1 MKKCTKQILAMLLA
15 ICSLVTFA
23 IPTVFAAQGAGKEA
37 PEQTETPASLVVD
50 FKTVF
55 DNAGVPADAY
65 LQNYAGA
72 LDAAYV
78 TNQFTVYRGQ
88 DNNGKEKYPLTNTV
102 YAGGRV
108 RGENKYLELAYNP
121 SNHKQNIYEG
131 FKFVAPGTGKYT
143 LSFQYAK
150 ASAADPN
157 GTEIGAYI
165 VAMPETPYKQNTIPN
180 PIETDLTKYLT
191 KATLENPGSSGTVTA
206 DGTVAL
212 EEGKEYV
219 IVFYVRDT
227 TTPKVGAVANF
238 VNFKLTPYVAPTET
252 PEDLIVDFK
261 TVFDNAGVAA
271 DAYLQNC
278 RDALDA
284 AYATNQFT
292 IYRGQDNKYP
302 LTNTVYAGGRV
313 RGENKYLEL
322 AYNPSNH
329 KQNIYEGFK
338 FVAPGTG
345 NYTLSFEYA
354 KAYAGDF
361 GGDEIGAY
369 IVEMPETPYKQSTLP
384 SPISDPAVYLTK
396 ATLENPG
403 TSGTVTA
410 DSTVTLKVGE
420 EYVIVFYV
428 RDLQKVGA
436 IADFKGFTLTFE
448 NALPEETTPTDATTV
463 PEESTVPEETTPVAP
478 LPPAAMSVNF
488 KEDFATAGFGH
499 NTWLQSTNNW
509 KTINDGYPGTYK
521 WAFYL
526 DPTVGKDNSGKPVN
540 TSYPSRV
547 YTDSLLLQMKPNN
560 PYTKEYMALKFTA
573 PGTGFYSLGVTFSN
587 SQSSPDANHF
597 SAYILNVVDDPAVDT
612 DGYTNYNIGGACTT
626 SLLTVKEGFHGTY
639 KGDATANLTAGTE
652 YILVFCI
659 SGEKENS
666 YLELSGFSLYQEE
679 KEVIP
684 EATEPEIPDGPG
696 YTENVYDFYVGRQA
710 GATLKDGK
718 DIIKAWYEND
728 SLNWKF
734 MASYGQDLSKITYY
748 SNVKSARLLAAPTYW
763 VAFKI
768 KAPSVSGSYNI
779 QMTHAANGEGATLGN
794 IYLLPGDTAAENIT
808 KVATRKGPATTTD
821 WFYGETTK
829 DIIGNRQSG
838 VGTVNMEAGKE
849 YIVVFMSME
858 QSLLNKN
865 GFMWLGQLEVTRVG
879 DMVEESEE
887 GADDGSVLY
896 EFYDW
901 DHPGDYLNHYRTEEE
916 LKKQIVTK
924 KIADEYANGTRNWCY
939 QSSNGFASFTTGTP
953 YMSITVGET
962 FYYVLKIKSPGTGTY
977 QITYD
982 HYATAHAKSA
992 IRGGVYIVPVEDGM
1006 DFAAIRG
1013 EADFKDA
1020 IVTTTYAAA
1029 KTTKMQVTGTYT
1041 AFQEGKEYFICFS
1054 VEDDDNSTKESLNC
1068 YPVSLT
1074 MKRIGE
1080 YAPLAGEGAVN
1091 GVVYDLAL
1099 KEFAGKRHDQE
1110 GIFATIADRYDS
1122 GNMNWKL
1129 EGGIGYAKFQ
1139 AQYTQLATASDN
1151 KCWAIRIKS
1160 PGTGEYKINLDFI
1173 KGFEPQ
1179 AANVGKVYVK
1189 EAPEDTVG
1197 GSALNNHLVYSPIM
1211 EITYSCSGSRMQKGS
1226 ANGTFMFQEG
1236 KEYLVIFQ
1244 ANDKSDATNT
1254 TTTTYMYVDRLVMQR
1269 VGEYVG
1275 TEKVLNEGGIV
1286 AENVLTQFKT
1296 EAYILT
1302 QINGHDYVV
1311 ITLFG
1316 GTMLIYDLDEWRLV
1330 DEVKIGISS
1339 PHAMTEDKDG
1349 NWWIAGSNQSLYCY
1363 NPYTRE
1369 GFMTGKVSSG
1379 GQCLNIFSDP
1389 EEPYV
1394 YYPVYSDDCILLYRI
1409 HTQTL
1414 EVTGWKMESWTRY
1427 SGPGGLIKG
1436 DYIYMT
1442 ATGGARNEVWKVNK
1456 NTGAIVG
1463 RVDVT
1468 HRTKGERYIYNMS
1481 AMGDN
1486 HLLVYS
1492 DYGVTVVDTRDM
1504 SLLYDDAV
1512 GNLRGK
1518 TSRIASDPIDGK
1530 CYFVTNV
1537 EGLCYFDLETETFGV
1552 VGGNLVNYKTGLRF
1566 TNLATVDDSRLTE
1579 ESMIAFGGMTADGLN
1594 IYAINLETQN
1604 YIELIGLVEP
1614 TMGTGVNAHTLFKG
1628 EPGTNEIIYG
1638 PMYPD
1643 FPARVYN
1650 AATGELAR
1658 TFWTKGQNDSYAW
1671 YNGKMYFGNYNGAI
1685 LCEMNNGQ
1693 PTQLFTLNDKNFDQ
1707 SRVHGLCGGGNKVFI
1722 GTIPDNFVLGGVIAW
1737 YDLETELTYV
1747 VTGPNP
1753 EDVYYAKCSQ
1763 RATTNEWYSV
1773 VTGELVTMADEWDY
1787 DNDGDGVNDHF
1798 TGPVPYQGIAKVC
1811 YSDGLLYGVS
1821 TLAGGSGAGETSTGT
1836 SMIFIYDVENY
1847 KMLKTIDVSD
1857 HISGVPSRIRT
1868 IKSLE
1873 VDPDISNKLW
1883 GMISETLFSV
1893 TYNRETNKVTIQEE
1907 ISFNKVAVSA
1917 SASVCTQMSFDGD
1930 YLYAL
1935 FGPLGGLL
1943 KINRKDTSDYTKVMG
1958 DFDLVSQVPS
1968 SFILGD
1974 DGDIYYISTQSPH
1987 IYVLNTD
1994 ITDEERASAKAVQD
2008 AIDLIP
2014 EAVTLADR
2022 GTIEAARAAWDAMPK
2037 ANQPLVNNKEKLE
2050 DAEIALLVL
2059 RIDALSEN
2067 ITIEDEPELMAIRS
2081 EYMALDLEQ
2090 RMKIDFYK
2098 VSQAESKMS
2107 ILRGERTT
2115 NMIDSIG
2122 EVTLAK
2128 EQLIRD
2134 ARASFMALNRYE
2146 RSLVKNVDVLNAAEA
2161 VLTGLLLQKSEA
2173 GAVDKFIEEIGFVF
2187 FGDEANISKA
2197 RKAYNKLD
2205 DATKD
2210 MVEKYGMLVISEIVI
2225 VVEYL
2230 FAAAAVTGGVLYAI
2244 PTTRAKIFKKKTKV
2258 E

>member
-1 MKKCTKQILAMLLA
+1 MRKRTKQILSTLLA
-15 ICSLVTFA
+15 IVSLVTFA
-23 IPTVFAAQGAGKEA
+23 MPTVFASQGKEKGA
-37 PEQTETPASLVVD
+37 LEQTETPASLIVD

-55 DNAGVPADAY
+55 DNAGIPTDAY
-65 LQNYAGA
+65 LQNYPAA
-72 LDAAYV
+72 LDAAYE
-78 TNQFTVYRGQ
+78 TNKFTVYRGQ

-108 RGENKYLELAYNP
+108 RGEDKYLELAYNP

-143 LSFQYAK
+143 LSFAYAK
-150 ASAADPN
+150 ASVADPN

-238 VNFKLTPYVAPTET
+238 VNFKLTPYVASTE
-252 PEDLIVDFK
+252 PPADL
-261 TVFDNAGVAA
+261 TVNFATAFENAGVARGT
-271 DAYLQNC
+271 YLQN
-278 RDALDA
+278 AVSQLNA
-284 AYATNQFT
+284 AYQMNKWTVYCGGTNDSV
-292 IYRGQDNKYP
+292 RPNN
-302 LTNTVYAGGRV
+302 LYAGGRN
-313 RGENKYLEL
+313 REGYLEIKNNDI
-322 AYNPSNH
+322 ASYGATAVMPS
-329 KQNIYEGFK
+329 Q

-345 NYTLSFEYA
+345 EYRLSFDYGTV
-354 KAYAGDF
+354 YSGDHK
-361 GGDEIGAY
+361 GAEMGAY
-369 IVEMPETPYKQSTLP
+369 ILEMPETPFNKYGVP
-384 SPISDPAVYLTK
+384 SPTNSNILTK
-396 ATLENPG
+396 AFVQNPG
-403 TSGTVTA
+403 TSGNVTA
-410 DSTVTLKVGE
+410 ENTVVLE
-420 EYVIVFYV
+420 EGTEYIIVFYV
-428 RDLQKVGA
+428 TSPDTNDA
-436 IADFKGFTLTFE
+436 FADFKGFTLTFE
-448 NALPEETTPTDATTV
+448 KEVPEATEATTEATEATTPEETTPT
-463 PEESTVPEETTPVAP
+463 EP
-478 LPPAAMSVNF
+478 LPSAAMSVNF
-488 KEDFATAGFGH
+488 RQDFANAGFSHGPY
-499 NTWLQSTNNW
+499 LQTDGSW
-509 KTINDGYPGTYK
+509 RTINAGYPNTYK

-526 DPTVGKDNSGKPVN
+526 DPTIGKDNSGKPVN
-540 TSYPSRV
+540 TAYPTRIFS
-547 YTDSLLLQMKPNN
+547 DSLLFQMRTYTA
-560 PYTKEYMALKFTA
+560 YTKEYTALKFTA
-573 PGTGFYSLGVTFSN
+573 PGTGYYSLGVTFSN
-587 SQSSPDANHF
+587 SPSSHDANHF
-597 SAYILNVVDDPAVDT
+597 SAYILNVVDDPSVDT
-612 DGYTNYNIGGACTT
+612 DGYTRYNISGACTDA
-626 SLLTVKEGFHGTY
+626 LLTVKEEFQGTY
-639 KGDATANLTAGTE
+639 KGDVTASLTEGNE

-659 SGEKENS
+659 SGDQEEN
-666 YLELSGFSLYQEE
+666 YLELAGFSLYEE
-679 KEVIP
+679 EEEVIP
-684 EATEPEIPDGPG
+684 EPTEPEIPEGPG
-696 YTENVYDFYVGRQA
+696 YTENVYDFFAGRQA
-710 GATLKDGK
+710 GGTLKDGK
-718 DIIKAWYEND
+718 DTINAWYEAD
-728 SLNWKF
+728 ELNWKF
-734 MASYGQDLSKITYY
+734 VASYGQDLSKVTYY
-748 SNVKSARLLAAPTYW
+748 SNVNSVRLLAGPTYW

-768 KAPSVSGSYNI
+768 KAPGADGSYNI

-794 IYLLPGDTAAENIT
+794 IYILPGDTAADNILKT
-808 KVATRKGPATTTD
+808 ATRKGPATTTD

-829 DIIGNRQSG
+829 DIIGGRQSS

-879 DMVEESEE
+879 DMVEENEN

-901 DHPGDYLNHYRTEEE
+901 DHPGDYLNHYKKEEE
-916 LKKQIVTK
+916 LKKQIVTQ

-939 QSSNGFASFTTGTP
+939 QSSNGFASFTSGTP
-953 YMSITVGET
+953 YLSITVGET

-977 QITYD
+977 EITYD
-982 HYATAHAKSA
+982 HYATAHAKA
-992 IRGGVYIVPVEDGM
+992 APRGGVYIVPVEAGM
-1006 DFAAIRG
+1006 DFATIRG

-1020 IVTTTYAAA
+1020 IVTTTYKAA
-1029 KTTKMQVTGTYT
+1029 KTTAMQVTGTYT

-1054 VEDDDNSTKESLNC
+1054 VEDDDNSAKESLNC
-1068 YPVSLT
+1068 YPKSLT

-1080 YAPLAGEGAVN
+1080 YAPLAGEGAAN
-1091 GVVYDLAL
+1091 GVAYNLTL
-1099 KEFAGKRHDQE
+1099 KEFAGKRHDQN
-1110 GIFATIADRYDS
+1110 GIFNTIAQRYENGS
-1122 GNMNWKL
+1122 MNWKL
-1129 EGGIGYAKFQ
+1129 ESGIGYAQFQ
-1139 AQYTQLATASDN
+1139 AKYTQLATASDN

-1160 PGTGEYKINLDFI
+1160 PGTGEYKITLDFI

-1179 AANVGKVYVK
+1179 AANVGKIYVK
-1189 EAPEDTVG
+1189 EAPAETIG
-1197 GSALNNHLVYSPIM
+1197 GSALNNHLVQQPIM
-1211 EITYSCSGSRMQKGS
+1211 EITYNCSGSRMQKGS

-1236 KEYLVIFQ
+1236 KEYIVVFQ
-1244 ANDKSDATNT
+1244 ANDKSDPSNT

-1269 VGEYVG
+1269 IGEYVG

-1296 EAYILT
+1296 EAYVLT
-1302 QINGHDYVV
+1302 QINGHDYVA

-1330 DEVKIGISS
+1330 DEVKIGIAN

-1349 NWWIAGSNQSLYCY
+1349 NWWITGSSQSLYCY

-1369 GFMTGKVSSG
+1369 GFSTGKVSSG

-1389 EEPYV
+1389 EESYV
-1394 YYPVYSDDCILLYRI
+1394 YYPVYSDDCVLLYRI
-1409 HTQTL
+1409 HTETL
-1414 EVTGWKMESWTRY
+1414 QVTGWKMESWSRY
-1427 SGPGGLIKG
+1427 SGPGGVVKG

-1456 NTGAIVG
+1456 RTGTIVD

-1530 CYFVTNV
+1530 SYFVTNV

-1566 TNLATVDDSRLTE
+1566 TNLATIEDSRLTE

-1594 IYAINLETQN
+1594 IFAVNLETQN

-1614 TMGTGVNAHTLFKG
+1614 SMGTGVNAHTLFKG

-1707 SRVHGLCGGGNKVFI
+1707 SRVHGLCGGDNKVFI

-1787 DNDGDGVNDHF
+1787 DNDGDGVYDHF
-1798 TGPVPYQGIAKVC
+1798 KGPVPYQGIAKVC

-1821 TLAGGSGAGETSTGT
+1821 TLAGGSGAGEKSTGT

-1857 HISGVPSRIRT
+1857 YISGVPSRIRT

-1893 TYNRETNKVTIQEE
+1893 IYDRDTNQVTIKEE

-1935 FGPLGGLL
+1935 FGPIGGLL

-1987 IYVLNTD
+1987 IYVLNTE

-2008 AIDLIP
+2008 TIDLIP
-2014 EAVTLADR
+2014 EDITLADR

-2037 ANQPLVNNKEKLE
+2037 ANQPLVNNLDKLE
-2050 DAEIALLVL
+2050 NAEIALLVL
-2059 RIDALSEN
+2059 RIDALSDN
-2067 ITIEDEPELMAIRS
+2067 ITIEDEQELMAIRA
-2081 EYMALDLEQ
+2081 EYMALDIEQ

-2115 NMIDSIG
+2115 NMINSIG

-2134 ARASFMALNRYE
+2134 ARASFMALSRYE
-2146 RSLVKNVDVLNAAEA
+2146 RMLVQNIDVLNAAEA

-2173 GAVDKFIEEIGFVF
+2173 GAVDKLVEKIGFVF
-2187 FGDEANISKA
+2187 FGDGAKISAA

-2205 DATKD
+2205 DATKE
-2210 MVEKYGMLVISEIVI
+2210 MVEKYSILVISEIII

-2230 FAAAAVTGGVLYAI
+2230 IAAAAVTGGVLYAI
-2244 PTTRAKIFKKKTKV
+2244 PATRTKIFKKKVKA